1 MSTDS
6 QTVRVHLGGDY
17 VAEASTRAHRWH
29 ADMPAEDGGTDT
41 GPTPE
46 ELLLGAL
53 GACTAM
59 TLRMY
64 AARKGW
70 ALEAVDVE
78 LWHQRI
84 RRSECVDCADAG
96 PAPAL
101 DGYVDRIERR
111 VIVHGPLDADQQ
123 ARLLEIAE
131 KCPVHRI
138 LTQHPRVVTTLAAG

>member
-29 ADMPAEDGGTDT
+29 ADMPADDEGTDT

-46 ELLLGAL
+46 EQLLGAL

-64 AARKGW
+64 AGRKGW
-70 ALEAVDVE
+70 PLQAVDVE
-78 LWHQRI
+78 LSHRRI
-84 RRSECVDCADAG
+84 KRSECVDCADD
-96 PAPAL
+96 PAFPF
-101 DGYVDRIERR
+101 VDRIERR
-111 VIVHGPLDADQQ
+111 VVVHGPLDGDQQ
-123 ARLLEIAE
+123 ARLLDIAN

-138 LTQHPRVVTTLAAG
+138 LTSHPQVVTTLSAG